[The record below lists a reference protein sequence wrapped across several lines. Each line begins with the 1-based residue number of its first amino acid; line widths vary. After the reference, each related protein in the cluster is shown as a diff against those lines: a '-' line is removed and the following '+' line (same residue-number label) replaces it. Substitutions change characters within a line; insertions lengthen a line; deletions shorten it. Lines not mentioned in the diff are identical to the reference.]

1 MKRAS
6 FRDILFVNSY
16 WVGLSFMWNSLHV
29 IILPA
34 VLMHL
39 APENLKNTYLGL
51 LTFFG
56 LILAMVVQPISGA
69 ISDAWASAWGRRR
82 PLVLLGTLF
91 DFVFLAFLGWS
102 GGLIWLAVGYI
113 GLQISSNVAHGPL
126 QGLLPDVIPEA
137 QLGRASGFKNL
148 MDMIGLVAASLLMGH
163 LLDPNVRHPVGVIG
177 IIAAVLAVGASIT
190 LLGVRERPSLN
201 EKREVN
207 WKAWLKSFQIDL
219 WEHRAFSWLIV
230 SRFFYLI
237 GIYGIQ
243 SFAQYYVRDVLAVAN
258 PIQLTGDL
266 LAVITLALIFFA
278 LAGGW
283 LGDRIGHLR
292 VSLVASLFGFLGCV
306 LMVWARTP
314 GTLLIFGSIFGVGI
328 GLFLTAN
335 WALAN
340 ELAPQAEA
348 GKFMGLTNL
357 ATAGAAAVGRLEGP
371 LIDAL
376 NNARPGVWLGYT
388 GLFLMGAICI
398 LCSAILLYATRNARM
413 RTHIQPA

>member
-1 MKRAS
+1 MKRAT
-6 FRDILFVNSY
+6 FRDILFVNTY

-34 VLMHL
+34 VLLHL
-39 APENLKNTYLGL
+39 VPETLKNTYLGL

-56 LILAMVVQPISGA
+56 LILAMAIQPISGA
-69 ISDAWASAWGRRR
+69 ISDRWVSAWGRRR
-82 PLVLLGTLF
+82 PLILLGTLF

-102 GGLIWLAVGYI
+102 GGLVWLAVGYI

-126 QGLLPDVIPEA
+126 QGLLPDVVPEA

-148 MDMIGLVAASLLMGH
+148 MDMIGLVAASLLMGN
-163 LLDPNVRHPVGVIG
+163 LLDPHVRHPVGVMSLVAG
-177 IIAAVLAVGASIT
+177 VLAGGAAFT
-190 LLGVRERPSLN
+190 LLGVREKPYL
-201 EKREVN
+201 REERRVN
-207 WKAWLKSFQIDL
+207 WMAWRDSFRIDL
-219 WEHRAFSWLIV
+219 RTHRAFTWLIA
-230 SRFFYLI
+230 SRFLYLI

-258 PIQLTGDL
+258 PIQLTGNL

-292 VSLVASLFGFLGCV
+292 VSLLASLFGFMGSV

-314 GTLLIFGSIFGVGI
+314 GTLLIYGSILGVGI

-371 LIDAL
+371 LIDTL
-376 NNARPGVWLGYT
+376 NNARPGAWLGYV
-388 GLFLMGAICI
+388 GLFLLGAICI
-398 LCSAILLYATRNARM
+398 LGSAFLLSAVRSARA
-413 RTHIQPA
+413 RAHAQPA

>member
-1 MKRAS
+1 MNRAS
-6 FRDILFVNSY
+6 FRDILFVNTY

-34 VLMHL
+34 VLLHL
-39 APENLKNTYLGL
+39 VPESLKNTYLGL

-56 LILAMVVQPISGA
+56 LILAMVIQPISGA
-69 ISDAWASAWGRRR
+69 ISDHWTSAWGRRR
-82 PLVLLGTLF
+82 PLIVLGTLF

-102 GGLIWLAVGYI
+102 GGLAWLAIGYI

-126 QGLLPDVIPEA
+126 QGLLPDVVPEA
-137 QLGRASGFKNL
+137 QLGRASGIKNL
-148 MDMIGLVAASLLMGH
+148 MDMIGLVAASLLMGQ
-163 LLDPNVRHPVGVIG
+163 LVDPDVRHPVGVMG
-177 IIAAVLAVGASIT
+177 LVAAVLAVGAAFT
-190 LLGVRERPSLN
+190 LFGVREKPFLAGDR
-201 EKREVN
+201 RMN
-207 WKAWLKSFQIDL
+207 WMAWRDSFRIDL
-219 WEHRAFSWLIV
+219 GVHRAFAWLIA
-230 SRFFYLI
+230 SRFLFLI
-237 GIYGIQ
+237 GIYGVQ

-258 PIQLTGDL
+258 PIELTGNL
-266 LAVITLALIFFA
+266 LAAITLALIFFA

-283 LGDRIGHLR
+283 LGDRIGHMR
-292 VSLVASLFGFLGCV
+292 VSLLASLFGFLGCM
-306 LMVWARTP
+306 LMIWARTP
-314 GTLLIFGSIFGVGI
+314 ETLLVYGSIFGVGI

-376 NNARPGVWLGYT
+376 NNARPGAWLGYM
-388 GLFLMGAICI
+388 GLFLTGAICI
-398 LCSAILLYATRNARM
+398 LASAFLLTAVRSAQTRSL
-413 RTHIQPA
+413 TQVV